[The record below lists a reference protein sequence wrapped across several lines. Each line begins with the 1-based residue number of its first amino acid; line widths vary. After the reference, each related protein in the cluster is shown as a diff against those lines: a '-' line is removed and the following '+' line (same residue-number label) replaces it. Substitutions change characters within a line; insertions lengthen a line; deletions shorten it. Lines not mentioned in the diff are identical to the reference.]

1 MADDELV
8 GDFNYYEEF
17 DGFDKKTRILVVK
30 QFFFESEAHIYA
42 ARLREEGIRCE
53 ISSATIQTIL
63 PVEQAGIKL
72 LVRESDLEEATKIIA
87 LMDMQKQMV
96 PEGPFHDIDKEEI
109 KYMQEVEEE
118 KKKGNRNLLWVV
130 LFILAALV
138 LRAFLRGAGLIDS
151 SWDFF

>member
-8 GDFNYYEEF
+8 GDFNHYEEF
-17 DGFDKKTRILVVK
+17 DGFDRKTRILVLK

-87 LMDMQKQMV
+87 LMDMQKEMV

-109 KYMQEVEEE
+109 MYMQEVE
-118 KKKGNRNLLWVV
+118 KGNNRNLLWVV
-130 LFILAALV
+130 LFILGILL
-138 LRAFLRGAGLIDS
+138 LRAFLRAAGLIDS

>member
-8 GDFNYYEEF
+8 GDFNHYEEF
-17 DGFDKKTRILVVK
+17 DGFDQKTRILVLK

-87 LMDMQKQMV
+87 LMDMQKEMV
-96 PEGPFHDIDKEEI
+96 PEGSFHDIDKDEI
-109 KYMQEVEEE
+109 MYMQEVE
-118 KKKGNRNLLWVV
+118 KDKKGNRNLLWVA
-130 LFILAALV
+130 LFILVILV

-151 SWDFF
+151 RWDFF